1 MFSIDNLTQA
11 STLVTH
17 SALSAWS
24 VTSDFLIIIVLVAFF
39 VLFSRYIGR
48 GPFVGILLALYAA
61 YALYVAFPYGSMLPT
76 APATTA
82 LFTHIGLYAAFVV
95 LFYIILR
102 RVVVSDFLYI
112 GIFGLVI
119 LSFLAAGFL
128 LALAFNVFP
137 VSSVY
142 SFTAPVAALFE
153 PKQYFFWWFIAPVV
167 GLFLFAK

>member
-17 SALSAWS
+17 SALTVWSA
-24 VTSDFLIIIVLVAFF
+24 TSDFLVIIVLVAFF

-48 GPFVGILLALYAA
+48 GPFVGVILALYAA
-61 YALYVAFPYGSMLPT
+61 YALYAAFPYGSALPT
-76 APATTA
+76 APASTA
-82 LFTHIGLYAAFVV
+82 LFAHVGLYLAFVI

-112 GIFGLVI
+112 GIFGLII
-119 LSFLAAGFL
+119 LSLLAAGFL
-128 LALAFNVFP
+128 LALAFIIFS

-142 SFTAPVAALFE
+142 SFTAPISALFE
-153 PKQYFFWWFIAPVV
+153 LKQYFFWWFTAPAI
-167 GLFLFAK
+167 GLFIFAK